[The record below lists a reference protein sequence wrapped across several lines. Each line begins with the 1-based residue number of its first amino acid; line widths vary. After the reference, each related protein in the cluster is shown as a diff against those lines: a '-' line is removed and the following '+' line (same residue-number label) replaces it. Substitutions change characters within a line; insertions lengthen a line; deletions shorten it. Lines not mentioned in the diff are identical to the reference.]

1 MIRREFRYSFIFM
14 IFFLMVLLGLNS
26 SESKEFDDFFDTQ
39 KEREIEKIQEEEAVI
54 KRVSEKYILT
64 FFYIGNQEV
73 SNFYLGNQEAS
84 NEAARYVLNL
94 ALKYNWLTYA
104 ISLDGIFID
113 GFENNKINNGI
124 FEEFQNRTYKNVK
137 GPSLFLF
144 NPQNN
149 NVHWITSWSSEFKE
163 LEHLIYTRDLYF
175 GL

>member
-1 MIRREFRYSFIFM
+1 MMILSM
-14 IFFLMVLLGLNS
+14 ISLGLS
-26 SESKEFDDFFDTQ
+26 SRENKEFDDFFDAQ
-39 KEREIEKIQEEEAVI
+39 KEREKEKIQEEEAVI

-64 FFYIGNQEV
+64 FFYR
-73 SNFYLGNQEAS
+73 GNQEAS

-94 ALKYNWLTYA
+94 TQKYNWLTYA

-124 FEEFQNRTYKNVK
+124 YEEFRDRSYQSNFK

-149 NVHWITSWSSEFKE
+149 NVHWIASWLSEFEK
-163 LEHLIYTRDLYF
+163 LEYQIYTRDLYF